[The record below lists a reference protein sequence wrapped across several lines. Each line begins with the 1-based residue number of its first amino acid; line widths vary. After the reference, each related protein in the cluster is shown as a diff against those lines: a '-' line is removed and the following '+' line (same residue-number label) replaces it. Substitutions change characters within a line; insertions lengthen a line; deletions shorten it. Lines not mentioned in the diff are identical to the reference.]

1 MLVIANWQTKASAD
15 KKCVNTQKLSL
26 APTHIME
33 NIIYNHLIGNGY
45 KVDVGCVTF
54 YQKDGEGKTTRTT
67 LEVDFVCN
75 KGSERV
81 YIQSAYSLPDEEKQ
95 KQEQR
100 SLTLTDDSF
109 TKIIITT
116 DDIPTHLMPTGIT
129 MMNVFDYL
137 LN

>member
-1 MLVIANWQTKASAD
+1 M
-15 KKCVNTQKLSL
+15 SL

-33 NIIYNHLIGNGY
+33 NIIYNLLIGNGY
-45 KVDVGCVTF
+45 KIDVGCVTF
-54 YQKDGEGKTTRTT
+54 YPKDGECKTTRTT